1 MEQEEYCDQ
10 VTLEARL
17 QAVARIMIQRQG
29 MQQGRGGAAST
40 ASRQQMG
47 ALFSGVGGNMPHV
60 QQQQHQQQQQMMMAG
75 NRMLPNGAPILRGAA
90 AAQGQYMGGSSQ
102 MMAGVPPGTMIPTPG
117 VGNNAMMGTGMAPAA
132 KAPAAKG
139 GSGRKGGA
147 KAPARARARQPPCL
161 RRCPDPRASA

>member
-29 MQQGRGGAAST
+29 MQQGRGGAASA

-60 QQQQHQQQQQMMMAG
+60 QQQQQQQQQQMMMAG
-75 NRMLPNGAPILRGAA
+75 NRMLPNLSLIH
-90 AAQGQYMGGSSQ
+90 
-102 MMAGVPPGTMIPTPG
+102 I
-117 VGNNAMMGTGMAPAA
+117 
-132 KAPAAKG
+132 
-139 GSGRKGGA
+139 
-147 KAPARARARQPPCL
+147 
-161 RRCPDPRASA
+161 